1 MRRCLAFL
9 LVLLPLSAVPADALT
24 VRDVIELSKANV
36 GDEVLLALIDVERPV
51 FTINADTLK
60 QLKQSGVS
68 DTVIIA
74 MIRSGR
80 QPVVPAPESAA
91 PLQQPFDVQPMEQP
105 PAEAPAP
112 PVAEQ
117 PVEPAPPVAAV
128 PVIVPVAVPVPM
140 FMTGPAYRPEF
151 VRHTI
156 VTQDGNTVNVREPLP
171 PNCTRAEP
179 IYWGNDGKRRPGT
192 WEPPV
197 QVVCR

>member
-9 LVLLPLSAVPADALT
+9 LVLLPLSAVRADALT

-68 DTVIIA
+68 DAVIIA

-80 QPVVPAPESAA
+80 EPVPATEPA
-91 PLQQPFDVQPMEQP
+91 PAPQQPFDVQPIEQP
-105 PAEAPAP
+105 PAEPPAP
-112 PVAEQ
+112 PVEEQ
-117 PVEPAPPVAAV
+117 AAQPAPAVAA
-128 PVIVPVAVPVPM
+128 PVVVPVAVPVPM
-140 FMTGPAYRPEF
+140 FMTGPAYRPEY
-151 VRHTI
+151 VTHTI
-156 VTQDGNTVNVREPLP
+156 VTEEGNAVNVREPLP
-171 PNCTRAEP
+171 PNCTKAEP
-179 IYWGNDGKRRPGT
+179 VYWGNGGKRRPGT